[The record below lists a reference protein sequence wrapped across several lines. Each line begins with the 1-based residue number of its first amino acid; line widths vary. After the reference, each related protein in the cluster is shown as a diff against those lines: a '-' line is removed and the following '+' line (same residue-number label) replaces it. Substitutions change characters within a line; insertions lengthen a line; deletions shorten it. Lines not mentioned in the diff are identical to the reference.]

1 MKVLVTLLL
10 VVLAIAFLPEQ
21 AEAANISTC
30 FRQCNRMRVHPR
42 RKVIVQEGANGFNQ
56 FLAQTHSTAWTFT
69 RYTAVLLWPL
79 HIIVH
84 FCLNDYLIK
93 VISILFIFQLS
104 LDAVPPVSSNSL
116 FL

>member
-42 RKVIVQEGANGFNQ
+42 RKVIV
-56 FLAQTHSTAWTFT
+56 
-69 RYTAVLLWPL
+69 
-79 HIIVH
+79 
-84 FCLNDYLIK
+84 
-93 VISILFIFQLS
+93 
-104 LDAVPPVSSNSL
+104 
-116 FL
+116 